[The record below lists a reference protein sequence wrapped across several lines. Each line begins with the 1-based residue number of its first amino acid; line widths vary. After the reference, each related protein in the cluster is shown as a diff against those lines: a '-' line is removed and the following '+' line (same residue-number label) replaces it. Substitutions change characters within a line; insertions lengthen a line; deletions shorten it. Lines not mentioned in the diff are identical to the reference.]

1 MAKRADKQ
9 MMESERRKAAFDSFY
24 RSIWNERYD
33 ALREALLK
41 EASPS
46 EFRGFLSKSYYLDR
60 ASVLVASLLPI
71 KEGDNVLDM
80 CAAPGGK
87 SLVLLSRAEGKITL
101 TANDRSPDR
110 KLRLDNVLKEHT
122 PEEWHENI
130 KTTCRDAS
138 VWGLHEKDAY
148 DAILLDAPCSS
159 ERHVLQ
165 SEKHMAMWSPSR
177 PNRLAIEQYA
187 LLASALM
194 AVKPGGYILYST
206 CSVNSAED
214 EGVIEK
220 LMKRKN
226 DEAEII
232 PIELEGS
239 EERPYGRAIMPDT
252 ADNMGPLYACLI
264 RKRNEQDSNSRMHTV

>member
-9 MMESERRKAAFDSFY
+9 MMEKDRRKEAFDTFY
-24 RSIWNERYD
+24 RSIWQERYD

-46 EFRGFLSKSYYLDR
+46 EFRGNLQKSYYLDR
-60 ASVLVASLLPI
+60 ASVLVASLLPLA
-71 KEGDNVLDM
+71 EGDNVLDM

-110 KLRLDNVLKEHT
+110 KLRLDTVLREHT
-122 PEEWHENI
+122 PSSWQQNI
-130 KTTCRDAS
+130 RTTCRDAS
-138 VWGLHEKDAY
+138 LWGLHEKDAY

-177 PNRLAIEQYA
+177 PKRLAIEQYA
-187 LLASALM
+187 LLASAFM
-194 AVKPGGYILYST
+194 AVRPGGFILYST
-206 CSVNSAED
+206 CSVNIAED
-214 EGVIEK
+214 EGVIAK
-220 LMKRKN
+220 LLKRRG

-232 PIELEGS
+232 PTELEMS
-239 EERPYGRAIMPDT
+239 EEREYGRMIMPDT
-252 ADNMGPLYACLI
+252 ADGMGPLYACLI
-264 RKRNEQDSNSRMHTV
+264 RKRNE